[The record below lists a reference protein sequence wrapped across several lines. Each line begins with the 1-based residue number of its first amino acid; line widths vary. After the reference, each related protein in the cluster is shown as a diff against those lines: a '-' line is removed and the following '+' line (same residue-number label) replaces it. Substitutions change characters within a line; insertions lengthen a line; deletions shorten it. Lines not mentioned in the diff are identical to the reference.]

1 MSYAI
6 INTKQNIYLNNIQIF
21 MGRIVDAN
29 FIDIEEC
36 EENKN
41 RLVSF
46 SSEEDA
52 QSLSERIMASKFIKV
67 KTKVVAI

>member
-6 INTKQNIYLNNIQIF
+6 INTKQNTYLNNIQIF
-21 MGRIVDAN
+21 MGRIVDVN
-29 FIDIEEC
+29 FIDIKAC
-36 EENKN
+36 CENKN

-52 QSLSERIMASKFIKV
+52 QSLSERIMASKFTKV
-67 KTKVVAI
+67 KTKVVPI